1 MKATKEK
8 KAAINSQVVVESLG
22 KQTDK
27 TFRELSTIKSIRTQE
42 EFNRAAELVKSLK
55 VIATQAKDEQRKIT
69 DPIKKAL
76 EVIAEHFKPFYNKVE
91 EVEIQIKKSMAVY
104 LEHNKSK
111 LLKLEEDVASGKIKD
126 IGKYVDKAARL
137 TVESDSATVR
147 KVWKAEIQD
156 VQKIPR
162 KFLVPNTQ
170 LIVEHLRKGGA
181 PIPGVEWKQ
190 VDSIA
195 I

>member
-1 MKATKEK
+1 MKLTKEK
-8 KAAINSQVVVESLG
+8 KARINSQVVVESLG

-27 TFRELSTIKSIRTQE
+27 TFRELSTIKSIRSQE
-42 EFNRAAELVKSLK
+42 DFTRAAELVKSLK
-55 VIATQAKDEQRKIT
+55 VIAEAAKDEQRKIT
-69 DPIKKAL
+69 NPLKDAL
-76 EVIAEHFKPFYNKVE
+76 EAVNAHFQPFFKKVDNIEAIIKVE
-91 EVEIQIKKSMAVY
+91 MKIFLDK
-104 LEHNKSK
+104 NKTK
-111 LLKLEEDVASGKIKD
+111 LLQLEEDVASGKIKD

-156 VQKIPR
+156 EKKIPR

-170 LIVEHLRKGGA
+170 LIVEHLRRGGA